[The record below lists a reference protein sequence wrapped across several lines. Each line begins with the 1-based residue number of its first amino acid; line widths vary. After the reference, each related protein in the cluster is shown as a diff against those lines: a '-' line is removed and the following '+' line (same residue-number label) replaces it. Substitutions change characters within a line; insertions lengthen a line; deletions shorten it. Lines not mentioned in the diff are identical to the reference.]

1 MQAVSDLALPSL
13 LRKYAGIG
21 SRETP
26 PDVLEYMQ
34 SLAKSW
40 AEFGVLLRSGAARGA
55 DAAFEKGCDEV
66 NGPKEIFRSGDATLD
81 AMKHAAKFHPN
92 WDACGS
98 YVRELHARNSMIV
111 LGRSLNE
118 PVDMVVCWTPKAVK
132 IGGTAQAL
140 RIAEHEGIQIVNL
153 GEEWFG
159 FSD

>member
-1 MQAVSDLALPSL
+1 MSELSLPPSL
-13 LRKYAGIG
+13 RTYAGIG

-26 PDVLEYMQ
+26 PDVLAYMHD
-34 SLAKSW
+34 LARSW
-40 AEFGVLLRSGAARGA
+40 AEFGVKLRSGGARGA
-55 DAAFEKGCDEV
+55 DTAFEEGCDEV
-66 NGPKEIFRSGDATLD
+66 DGPKEIFHADDANLD

-98 YVRELHARNSMIV
+98 YARKLHARNSMII

-153 GEEWFG
+153 GEEWYG
-159 FSD
+159 FSH